1 MSLGGVHTK
10 ALDTHRDAWYLSL
23 SKSLSDRYDRI
34 DYIVCTRLLRF
45 SKGKESTMIGANYC
59 LHVGMKPSHNL
70 SKRSESEKAPDS
82 LKSGESINIT
92 LQRIKR
98 VRAPNALKKK

>member
-1 MSLGGVHTK
+1 
-10 ALDTHRDAWYLSL
+10 
-23 SKSLSDRYDRI
+23 
-34 DYIVCTRLLRF
+34 
-45 SKGKESTMIGANYC
+45 MIGANYC

-82 LKSGESINIT
+82 LKSGESINIA

-98 VRAPNALKKK
+98 VMAPNALKKK